1 MSARLARA
9 GLSFLI
15 LFALAC
21 DSPQP
26 PEDAGGVDSGD
37 GCIDACEVLGE
48 TRCAGTVIEG
58 CAIGADGC
66 QSWRAGLDC
75 AESGNVCDDA
85 AEPAVCSSGAGT
97 CTDGAQNQ
105 DETDV
110 DCGGATCDGCGV
122 GARCAA
128 PGDCRSG
135 LCGSDG
141 RCEAAP
147 GTCADGVE
155 NQDETDVDC
164 GGATC
169 DPCGIGQ
176 RCSGGSDCTT
186 GNCDSGTCAAVSA
199 SCTDGVQNGTETDV
213 DCGGSCGPCADGQS
227 CGAPA
232 DCTSGYCNRGEC
244 VPLGTCADGARN
256 GEETDVDCGGP
267 SCAECPNGRGC
278 VAGTDCRSG
287 TCDTSGSNLCVN
299 PGGPTCTDSVQN
311 RDETDV
317 DCGGLYCARCSLGD
331 TCDDASDCVSG
342 ACDLAATPHVC
353 IGTTPS
359 YTVDEDFETGDF
371 TLFPYTFAH
380 TGGAQDWS
388 IEDEPGACHGGS
400 YCMRSNVTHPS
411 STTSSVELSLSVRE
425 NTTISFWVK
434 TQLEPNEHYFR
445 FYVDGVLQREITG
458 VNDWTMV
465 SVPVS
470 ATEAGGLNRLFR
482 WEIERS
488 AFVSP
493 DHTPWYEVWVD
504 DIDMPAWNTEPTVP
518 ELVRPTNG
526 QLTTDTTPTFAWR
539 SFDADFD
546 TITYE
551 MQYDTAPT
559 FTVDPQTTGETNDLT
574 HTPAAALPDGIY
586 YWRVRAKD
594 NSNYRW
600 SEWSPV
606 YALTVDSSHEY
617 GAIWRQTVRE
627 QFEMNE
633 VGGVSIGATSVT
645 TGTTSYDQSRGPS
658 TFAFNGGT
666 ATHTF
671 NSTPPTTSGRT
682 ATITIT
688 AHGDFDSGGTSES
701 ATVAIDGTT
710 VGTFSPY
717 SCGAATRTFTVT
729 DVSRFVNDGVANITF
744 RTGSGVDARGCT
756 GTSDQWTA
764 RLQYTALNQGT
775 MTSIPIHF
783 STFEG
788 RTFWEKVHVVGT
800 GEISIQ
806 VLDESGALIPDTIIP
821 GNSTGNTSRTIHLWY
836 LDPMV
841 YPVIRLRALLAPGAV
856 LEEWSVV
863 GNDVFEW
870 TFSHDGDA
878 EGWVAEDYMAT
889 PTVTVENG
897 VLRVASTASGSD
909 PRIVYQI
916 PRDSS
921 MPTSG
926 LDSRR
931 FTRLLVRVRTSNNYT
946 NDDVTAM
953 WSSNFGGIDARR
965 SFTESGVFL
974 VSFQDVEID
983 LTQTPT
989 PPNEAWQG
997 TIYSLRL
1004 DPVVRF
1010 LDETDSP
1017 ADGWFEIDRI
1027 AIY

>member
-164 GGATC
+164 GGTTC

-800 GEISIQ
+800 GEIGIQ